1 MRIIINNRGLTL
13 VEVLAVIVIL
23 GIVSTILMNILVSSS
38 ETNNKQLSNNEQ
50 LKELSYVLKLLTKDM
65 RRTITYDSKISTFK
79 NEDNSVQYTYSF
91 NNENNTVS
99 RNNEVIATNIK
110 VFTLIDNS
118 NSITFNIENKN
129 GHRIS
134 TQLFFRSGD

>member
-1 MRIIINNRGLTL
+1 MRILINNRGFTL

-23 GIVSTILMNILVSSS
+23 GIASTILMSILVSSS

-50 LKELSYVLKLLTKDM
+50 LTELSYVLKLLTKDM
-65 RRTITYDSKISTFK
+65 RRTVTYDSNNSTFK
-79 NEDNSVQYTYSF
+79 NEDYSVQYTYSF

-99 RNNEVIATNIK
+99 RNNEVIATNITI
-110 VFTLIDNS
+110 FTLINNS
-118 NSITFNIENKN
+118 DSITFYIENKN

-134 TQLFFRSGD
+134 TQLFFRRGD